1 MSESERTAPKRP
13 REPDALSTEYHKAHK
28 QLMLWAAILFVWEFV
43 GIDLDKAKDA
53 EGYAGALVKSIK
65 SPQAVPWVLL
75 ALVVYFLF
83 KCSTEW
89 AQCHSERRKLRF
101 ARADFVSA
109 WLVAVAAI
117 ALYIG
122 QAVSHSQFADTLQD
136 KSFRVSLILSF
147 CIGLPLTAIT
157 LRRVG
162 ASPPNRWPV
171 AIVVSYEIVALPLI
185 SASIIHGTPLRW
197 VVLFVSLTAMTV
209 LIGAVLL
216 FGKVLGVLPK
226 K

>member
-1 MSESERTAPKRP
+1 MRRVCGRAGKINQESP
-13 REPDALSTEYHKAHK
+13 S
-28 QLMLWAAILFVWEFV
+28 
-43 GIDLDKAKDA
+43 G
-53 EGYAGALVKSIK
+53 
-65 SPQAVPWVLL
+65 PWVLL

-216 FGKVLGVLPK
+216 FGESFGRFAQKVTRLPYPKRFLK
-226 K
+226 KQIALTSNPSSTGTDITDSPIYFDCGSFLTRSLASCSD